1 MSNED
6 ESDIKVVVVA
16 SAGKGKTTMCGLI
29 TEILSAH
36 GFNVMCTDEDLAH
49 QHINVMDDPFKERL
63 DTLLSKNPVIEV
75 TSQQA
80 RRPNKGPTSDKDWKL
95 KR

>member
-6 ESDIKVVVVA
+6 ESDINIVVVA
-16 SAGKGKTTMCGLI
+16 SAGKGKTTMCGLV

-36 GFNVMCTDEDLAH
+36 GFNVMCTDEDH
-49 QHINVMDDPFKERL
+49 VMQHINVMDEPFKERL
-63 DTLLSKNPVIEV
+63 DRLLTKNPVIEV
-75 TSQQA
+75 SSQQKP
-80 RRPNKGPTSDKDWKL
+80 RPNMGPQGDKDWKL